1 MYNFLK
7 SLILASLFIV
17 IKSESECP
25 FVQTPIQDRRNNTNS
40 LRLVQ
45 YNVEWLFVDYYSNF
59 DCPGSCTWKNE
70 SEALKH
76 LDNVAQV
83 INKLNQDIINLYL
96 KSYGKI

>member
-1 MYNFLK
+1 MFHFFKSALLVSFLFSVVK
-7 SLILASLFIV
+7 SD
-17 IKSESECP
+17 SECP
-25 FVQTPIQDRRNNTNS
+25 IVQTPNQDRRNNSNS

-76 LDNVAQV
+76 LDNVAKV
-83 INKLNQDIINLYL
+83 INKLNPDIIN
-96 KSYGKI
+96 